1 MKKTIALAALV
12 LATSLQ
18 AKTEVKEGFLGTL
31 EISDVSSMKQVVT
44 PTTTPPPTTTPAPTT
59 PAPTMNERVEA
70 TGKVIGVAKDVV
82 ALGEAIYALVEKG
95 RPKVTTEYAPISI
108 LPRDPSN
115 SAADPA
121 QRYAVDPFDM
131 EGFSFPVEKMITAKV
146 KSPTGKESVVFQ
158 YKVIYSY
165 GGSYNGAGKYLTGI
179 NIIPA
184 SIKVAHG
191 WTFNSSMKL
200 SGMMNHGTRANPI
213 VGAMITIKYSM
224 GSTTQAFE
232 RNDTIYISGDGS
244 MKAMIAN

>member
-1 MKKTIALAALV
+1 MKKTLALTVLV
-12 LATSLQ
+12 LATTLQ
-18 AKTEVKEGFLGTL
+18 AKTEIKNGALGSL
-31 EISDVSSMKQVVT
+31 EIADVTSSSSMKQVA
-44 PTTTPPPTTTPAPTT
+44 PTETPPPTTPATPAPTF
-59 PAPTMNERVEA
+59 NDRVTQA
-70 TGKVIGVAKDVV
+70 GSVIGVAKDVV

-108 LPRDPSN
+108 LPRDASN
-115 SAADPA
+115 PGTDPA
-121 QRYAVDPFDM
+121 VRNAVDPFDM

-158 YKVIYSY
+158 YKVVYSH

-184 SIKVAHG
+184 SVKVAHG
-191 WTFNSSMKL
+191 WTFNSTMKL
-200 SGMMNHGTRANPI
+200 TGMMNHGTRANPV

-224 GSTTQAFE
+224 SSMTQAFE

>member
-1 MKKTIALAALV
+1 MKKTIALASLV
-12 LATSLQ
+12 LAGSLQ
-18 AKTEVKEGFLGTL
+18 AGTIIKNGALGSI
-31 EISDVSSMKQVVT
+31 EISDVTTSSMKQVA
-44 PTTTPPPTTTPAPTT
+44 PTTTPPPTTPAPTLNDRMET
-59 PAPTMNERVEA
+59 

-108 LPRDPSN
+108 LPRDASNPSTD
-115 SAADPA
+115 AAT
-121 QRYAVDPFDM
+121 RNVVDAFDM

-146 KSPTGKESVVFQ
+146 KSPTGKEAVVFQ
-158 YKVIYSY
+158 YKVVYSY
-165 GGSYNGAGKYLTGI
+165 GGSYNGTGKYLTGI

-184 SIKVAHG
+184 SVKVGYG
-191 WTFNSSMKL
+191 WSFNSSMKL
-200 SGMMNHGTRANPI
+200 TGMMNHGTRANPV

-224 GSTTQAFE
+224 NSSTQAFE